1 MSRSW
6 HHRMVLL
13 LLLALMPGWILAQGP
28 PPDLNRNDALI
39 RRYDADGDGKL
50 SDVEIQSARPPGTS
64 DVPRARGPVS
74 RRPSGRG
81 AVENAAWK
89 NDAAMQALLDAF
101 DVDGDG
107 KLDLE
112 EMAAL
117 RQASHARP
125 DAVPAAEAGP
135 S

>member
-6 HHRMVLL
+6 HHRMVLF
-13 LLLALMPGWILAQGP
+13 LLLALIPGWILAQGP
-28 PPDLNRNDALI
+28 PSDSNRKDALI
-39 RRYDADGDGKL
+39 RRYDVDGDGKL
-50 SDVEIQSARPPGTS
+50 SDAEMQSARPPGTS
-64 DVPRARGPVS
+64 DVPRSQGPVS
-74 RRPSGRG
+74 ERPSGRG
-81 AVENAAWK
+81 SVEHAVLK
-89 NDAAMQALLDAF
+89 NDAAMQALLDKF

-117 RQASHARP
+117 REASRARP

-135 S
+135 